1 VRGFVNWNFRDKI
14 VLLPPLL
21 VSLAGCAPGIFLA
34 ESGPTRGAI
43 VTGASLAAPATD
55 QNSRAKYVIIPVNEA
70 VTTRLNALDAEAPP
84 SVGDNVPATGTIGIG
99 DIVGL
104 TIFESDSGGLF
115 LPREAGSRA
124 GNYVTLPPQQVGS
137 DGTISVPYV
146 GSIRAAGSTTAE
158 LRKDIESRL
167 ATRAVEPQ
175 AIVTITDRRSR
186 PVSVLGDVQRSEVF
200 ALGPGGET
208 VLGAIAKAGGPKS
221 PAFESIVT
229 LQRAGRSQRV
239 LLGDIARNPGLNF
252 QLRPGDAIFVSY
264 RPRYF
269 LAMGAIGQSSSL
281 GPVDRRVSF
290 QDGDLTLVDALGRAG
305 GLNDDRANA
314 HAVFVFRF
322 EQRDTLEALRVAR
335 AAELPAVVPTVYL
348 VDLIDPAGFFDAS
361 RFHVHSEDVVYVANA
376 PATDLQK
383 FLVTLLGAGGQS
395 AAVGAAAVA
404 AGR

>member
-1 VRGFVNWNFRDKI
+1 VLRIVNRYFRNGNG
-14 VLLPPLL
+14 LLPPLL
-21 VSLAGCAPGIFLA
+21 ASLMGCAPGVFLS

-43 VTGASLAAPATD
+43 VDGAARAGPPTDQTNRVNYVIVPVNGAVTSWLNTVESAAPPAFGD
-55 QNSRAKYVIIPVNEA
+55 NIPS
-70 VTTRLNALDAEAPP
+70 TGKIG
-84 SVGDNVPATGTIGIG
+84 VGDF
-99 DIVGL
+99 VGL

-137 DGTISVPYV
+137 DGTISVPYL
-146 GSIRAAGSTTAE
+146 GNTRAAGLTTAE
-158 LRKDIESRL
+158 LRNDVERRL
-167 ATRAVEPQ
+167 AARAVEPQ
-175 AIVTITDRRSR
+175 VVVTITDRRSH
-186 PVSVLGDVQRSEVF
+186 PVSVLGDLERSVSF
-200 ALGPGGET
+200 TLGPGGET
-208 VLGAIAKAGGPKS
+208 ILDAIAQAGGPKF
-221 PAFESIVT
+221 PAFESVVT
-229 LQRAGRSQRV
+229 LQRGGQTQRV
-239 LLGDIARNPGLNF
+239 LLGDIARNPRLNI
-252 QLRPGDAIFVSY
+252 QLRPDDAIYVSHS
-264 RPRYF
+264 PRYF

-290 QDGDLTLVDALGRAG
+290 QDRDLTLMDALGRAG

-322 EQRDTLEALRVAR
+322 EPRDTVAALRVAR

-383 FLVTLLGAGGQS
+383 FLVLMVGASAS
-395 AAVGAAAVA
+395 AAAIRASA
-404 AGR
+404 AGTLR